1 MLAGNREAC
10 SDCHNKPIVGDVI
23 PMLLRKGGEVG
34 VCGIAFMGDM
44 CGQDASAESQQ
55 TFRAHAVYVFYY
67 LTSAEMV
74 ATRLFGAVGVIQDYD
89 VEGNLV
95 FPETLPG
102 LFW

>member
-1 MLAGNREAC
+1 
-10 SDCHNKPIVGDVI
+10 
-23 PMLLRKGGEVG
+23 MLLCKGGEIG

-44 CGQDASAESQQ
+44 CGQHASAGSQQ

-74 ATRLFGAVGVIQDYD
+74 TARLFGAVGVIQDYD
-89 VEGNLV
+89 IEGNLV